1 MFVYRLIHKL
11 WSEFDLIT
19 QCSRVKR
26 VKNTHIILFRAEKKY
41 HSNINLLCCQAKE
54 DKDKP
59 GLVAILQ
66 KVLQLYA
73 ACTLSKRSYA
83 MKGMVLVY
91 LRTDQDDSTGHLL
104 LYSYSL

>member
-1 MFVYRLIHKL
+1 MFASEKRLKYIYHPI
-11 WSEFDLIT
+11 LI
-19 QCSRVKR
+19 RR
-26 VKNTHIILFRAEKKY
+26 NILY
-41 HSNINLLCCQAKE
+41 NINLLCCQAKE

-83 MKGMVLVY
+83 VKGMVLVY
-91 LRTDQDDSTGHLL
+91 LQIDQVNSIGQLFSFL
-104 LYSYSL
+104 